1 MAQPQRE
8 WTFGK
13 HRAWFEAPDILVM
26 KYDGPVGLAD
36 AQRVS
41 DIFREVGSQQPFYA
55 IIHFGDATL
64 DKAGRDHMTKH
75 ARAEW
80 FLGLVGVGGNM
91 VHRAISKAMMVGLY
105 ITGVWTVE
113 SDFTETEEQARAA
126 IVRQR
131 EKRKKVA

>member
-41 DIFREVGSQQPFYA
+41 DIFREVGSQQSFYA

-64 DKAGRDHMTKH
+64 DKEGRDYMTKH

-80 FLGLVGVGGNM
+80 FLGIVGVGGNM

-126 IVRQR
+126 IARQR
-131 EKRKKVA
+131 EKRKQVA